1 MENGQHYT
9 DYYKVLKV
17 NPDCDARILELAYHY
32 FAKMYHPDNAATAD
46 PDRFAE
52 TIEAYRILR
61 DPEKRAA
68 YDRTYNRGSGASFEF
83 PQSDELA
90 LDEKSALSDAETHA
104 KILSFLYKRRREH
117 ASDAGVIGWLL
128 QEMLGCSEDHFEF
141 HVWYLKN
148 KGFIEVTEQGT
159 IAVTIAGVDHVIA
172 SSRTRQ
178 ADTLMLQQ
186 GPIVAPDAGAS

>member
-1 MENGQHYT
+1 MENGHQYT

-52 TIEAYRILR
+52 TIEAYGVLR

-68 YDRTYNRGSGASFEF
+68 YDRTYNRGAGPAYEF
-83 PQSDELA
+83 PKSDELA
-90 LDEKSALSDAETHA
+90 IDEKSALSDAETHA

-159 IAVTIAGVDHVIA
+159 IAVTIAGVDHVI
-172 SSRTRQ
+172 SMSRSRE
-178 ADTLMLQQ
+178 AETLMIQQ
-186 GPIVAPDAGAS
+186 KPIVSPGPGHL